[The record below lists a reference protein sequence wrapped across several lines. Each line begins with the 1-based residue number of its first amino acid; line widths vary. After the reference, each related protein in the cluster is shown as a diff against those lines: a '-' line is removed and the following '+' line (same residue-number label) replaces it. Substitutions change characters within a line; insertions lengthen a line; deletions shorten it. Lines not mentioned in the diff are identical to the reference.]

1 MIKNVP
7 ANIEYRFQSPGQEDP
22 LEKQRL
28 PTAVILPGN
37 PMDREDWWAIVHE
50 GHKRVGKY
58 SCL

>member
-7 ANIEYRFQSPGQEDP
+7 ANIEYRFNP
-22 LEKQRL
+22 LVRKIPWRSKWL

-50 GHKRVGKY
+50 GHKRVGHD
-58 SCL
+58 